1 VQVLLAQPALLVQL
15 GLVLVVQQ
23 EQLELLVQLALQSH
37 KEVQAEQLAQ
47 QD

>member
-1 VQVLLAQPALLVQL
+1 MQVLLAQPALLVQL

-23 EQLELLVQLALQSH
+23 EQLELLVQLALQAH